1 MLFIVNGFSPFCWRY
16 VFMAAITW
24 EGFGKGDVLVS
35 GKVSA
40 LVPIG
45 IRRVKQRER
54 AMNIFRIKMEIQGRF
69 LLGLRILPY

>member
-1 MLFIVNGFSPFCWRY
+1 
-16 VFMAAITW
+16 MAAITW
-24 EGFGKGDVLVS
+24 EGFGWEDVLVS

-54 AMNIFRIKMEIQGRF
+54 EMNIFRIKMEIEDRF
-69 LLGLRILPY
+69 LFGLRILPYKGIDLRFV